1 MLYLFHNKNEVLY
14 AFKTFKVK
22 VEKPCKI
29 QIKIVRSNRDGE
41 YYGKYKEDGQAHGLF
56 INFLQKN
63 NIVAQYIMSSPLY

>member
-14 AFKTFKVK
+14 AFKIFKAE
-22 VEKPCKI
+22 VEKQCGK

-41 YYGKYKEDGQAHGLF
+41 YYGKYTEDGQAHDLF

-63 NIVAQYIMSSPLY
+63 RIVSHYIMYGSLY